1 LWRETATNTGVAPV
15 ICPTP
20 YAATEM
26 ACGDLQIAA
35 AIDSTT
41 WRIQKEEQK

>member
-1 LWRETATNTGVAPV
+1 
-15 ICPTP
+15 
-20 YAATEM
+20 M